1 MKTFGFH
8 FKNNSWT
15 GCNDLPA
22 DAALCQFALVFGERM
37 LLERTDINQE
47 VKKYF
52 PSANVVICSTS
63 GEIYN
68 SDVHDD
74 SIVVTGLYF
83 EHTALAYSVANISA
97 FNNSYELGKHAAA
110 NLDKNGLSYV
120 LLLSDGNLV
129 NGTELTEAVKHA
141 LDNKVIVTG
150 GLAGDASRFEK
161 TIVGLNEN
169 IKEGNVVLVGFYG
182 DRVKIGYGLKGGWE
196 EFGPERRITSAEAN
210 VLTEI
215 DNISALDLYKK
226 YLGKYAEELPGSA
239 LLFPL
244 SIKAKED
251 EVPVVRTILK
261 INEAAKSM
269 TFAGDMPVGA
279 RVRFMKADFEKLINS
294 SGEAASKASVFSVT
308 EPSLVL
314 LISCVGR
321 KLVLGERIKEEIA
334 SAVKF
339 FPDAA
344 IITGFYSYG
353 EISPQSALSCSD
365 LHNQTMTITTFAEV

>member
-37 LLERTDINQE
+37 LLERTDINHE

-63 GEIYN
+63 GEIYDN
-68 SDVHDD
+68 DVHDD

-83 EHTALAYSVANISA
+83 EHTALAYSVANINA
-97 FNNSYELGKHAAA
+97 FNNSYELGKHAAE

-150 GLAGDASRFEK
+150 GLAGDAARFEK

-182 DRVKIGYGLKGGWE
+182 DRIKIGYGLKGGWE
-196 EFGPERRITSAEAN
+196 EFGPERRITAAEAN

-294 SGEAASKASVFSVT
+294 AGEAANKASVFSEM

-339 FPDAA
+339 FPGAA
-344 IITGFYSYG
+344 NITGFYSYG